1 MLLRHKMP
9 NNLTL
14 EDPKNKTVVLTLVV
28 NNVEF
33 KDGVQ
38 VIDQLDRKA
47 A

>member
-1 MLLRHKMP
+1 L
-9 NNLTL
+9 
-14 EDPKNKTVVLTLVV
+14 LTLVV

-33 KDGVQ
+33 KDGIQ